1 MAAEDRRSFR
11 WGGSF
16 APRTGWAAG
25 PFRSRWTLDRGG
37 AARNRVSPWRFP
49 EPLPSPPSIK
59 CTGLREPTGGNFRRE
74 QRQHTKPSP
83 AEAVDSCFFVWFSL
97 RPEATF
103 RLLLG
108 PMGFVPDA
116 PPSSTLWRFPTG
128 LSLQGRSPHARLRGR
143 LAHSTRPRPGIAMAF
158 GVSAPAVATNSPRP
172 SCRMPSYGAVVFV
185 GTRVPL
191 QNLIDS
197 LEGGESIED
206 FLDGFPSVKR
216 EQVLAVIEAGK
227 LAMMETV

>member
-1 MAAEDRRSFR
+1 MTGHLEAQSPSCSLLAIHCQTHCPRQSRRTRLGWRPDGCGRSALVPD
-11 WGGSF
+11 WSGSF
-16 APRTGWAAG
+16 APRTGWASG

-74 QRQHTKPSP
+74 RRQHTKPSP

-116 PPSSTLWRFPTG
+116 PPSSTFSRFPTG
-128 LSLQGRSPHARLRGR
+128 LSLQGRSPHARLHGR
-143 LAHSTRPRPGIAMAF
+143 LAHSTRPRSGHRHGLRGF
-158 GVSAPAVATNSPRP
+158 GSGCRYELPSAIGPMR
-172 SCRMPSYGAVVFV
+172 R
-185 GTRVPL
+185 
-191 QNLIDS
+191 
-197 LEGGESIED
+197 
-206 FLDGFPSVKR
+206 DG
-216 EQVLAVIEAGK
+216 
-227 LAMMETV
+227 